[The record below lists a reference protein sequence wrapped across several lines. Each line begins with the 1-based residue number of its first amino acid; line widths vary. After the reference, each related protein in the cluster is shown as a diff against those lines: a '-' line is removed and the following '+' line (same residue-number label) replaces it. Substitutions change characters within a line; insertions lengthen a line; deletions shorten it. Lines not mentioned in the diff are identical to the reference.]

1 MKRLTLLIVT
11 LLGIS
16 QLNAQQF
23 SQRPAMQ
30 PITISGKVIDKET
43 GTPLE
48 YATLVLQSV
57 RFPERVT
64 GGITDENGQ
73 FSVETFPGAYNV
85 RIEFIS
91 FTSYTQDNVR
101 FTASTDL
108 GTISLE
114 ANVEQLDNV
123 ELVAERTTVE
133 LRLDK
138 KVYNVGQDLTVKGGT
153 VTDVLDNVPSVSVD
167 VEGNIALRGNGS
179 VQILINGKP
188 SALSGLSTDALQQLP
203 SDAIERVE
211 IITNPSARYDA
222 EGSAGIINI
231 ILRQEKTKGINGS
244 ATAYVGSPERTG
256 GNLNLNLRR
265 KSFNLFSNTSYRKTN
280 SPGNGI
286 NEQTNYDLAGN
297 VLSYQNEIGR
307 TDRLRDGFNTNIG
320 LELLFN
326 EKTSLTQ
333 TFFYRTQEGQ
343 NINRTQFFN
352 FDENYDPT
360 ISRERINSG
369 DETDTN
375 YQYAINFVKDFE
387 KTGHKLT
394 ADFQYS
400 TGEELGNNY
409 IDESVNEDA
418 SIFVPSEYT
427 FTGES
432 QINRL
437 FQFDYVLPL
446 GEKGQGQFEA
456 GYRGTFN
463 DFYTDFEFEIQQENE
478 GPLVRNNELS
488 NELEYKEYVNA
499 AYMQLGS
506 KFNKFSV
513 LGGLRMEASDIQV
526 NSTSQTQESRN
537 EKIYSNWFP
546 SLFLGYEIS
555 EMEQFTLSYSKRLR
569 RPRSW
574 FINPFIRRNSNT
586 NLFSGNPDLDPAYTD
601 AFDFGYLKRFGKLTL
616 NTSVYYNQ
624 TSGVFQFI
632 QRETGETVRIENPE
646 GGFVEVPVQLRSPI
660 NLASEYRTGAELTTS
675 YSPKRGV
682 RFSWNFNLFQ
692 QGLEGDFTYT
702 NTKGETI
709 SQVFDTDNFTWFSRA
724 SAQFPLPGKID
735 FQTNAFYRGNSVNP
749 QGTNKGIL
757 SLNLAMSKQILKD
770 KGSISFNVSDLL
782 NSRKRISDIRTA
794 TVATYSEFQ
803 WRQRQATLTFRYQF
817 NEQDNNQR
825 RRNNRQDMSDE
836 GEMEFGT
843 P

>member
-1 MKRLTLLIVT
+1 MKKMTLLLFSVMS
-11 LLGIS
+11 LLKLS
-16 QLNAQQF
+16 AQQYP
-23 SQRPAMQ
+23 QRASIP
-30 PITISGKVIDKET
+30 PITISGKVVDKET

-57 RFPERVT
+57 RFPDRVT
-64 GGITDENGQ
+64 GGITDIDGK
-73 FSVETFPGAYNV
+73 FSVETMPGLYNV
-85 RIEFIS
+85 RVEFIS
-91 FTSYTQDNVR
+91 FNAYTQDNVR
-101 FTASTDL
+101 FSENTDL
-108 GTISLE
+108 GTITLE
-114 ANVEQLDNV
+114 ADVQQLDNV

-203 SDAIERVE
+203 ADAIERVE

-231 ILRQEKTKGINGS
+231 ILRQEKTKGVNGS
-244 ATAYVGSPERTG
+244 ATAYVGSPENTG

-280 SPGNGI
+280 SPGNGTT
-286 NEQTNYDLAGN
+286 EQINYDLAGT
-297 VLSYQNEIGR
+297 VLSYQNETGR
-307 TDRLRDGFNTNIG
+307 NDRLRDGFNTNIG

-326 EKTSLTQ
+326 QKTSLTQ

-343 NINRTQFFN
+343 NISRTEFFN
-352 FDENYDPT
+352 FDADFVPT
-360 ISRERINSG
+360 ISRLRLNIG

-375 YQYAINFVKDFE
+375 YQYALNFVKDFE
-387 KTGHKLT
+387 KSGHKFT

-400 TGEELGNNY
+400 TGEELGDNN
-409 IDESVNEDA
+409 IEETVNEDN

-463 DFYTDFEFEIQQENE
+463 DFYTDFEFEIQQLAG
-478 GPLVRNNELS
+478 GPLVRNQELS

-499 AYMQLGS
+499 AYVQLGS

-513 LGGLRMEASDIQV
+513 LGGLRYEASDIQV
-526 NSTSQTQESRN
+526 NSTSAVQESRN
-537 EKIYSNWFP
+537 EKLYDNWFP

-601 AFDFGYLKRFGKLTL
+601 AFDLGYLKRFGKFTL

-632 QRETGETVRIENPE
+632 QRETGETVRIENLD
-646 GGFVEVPVQLRSPI
+646 GGVVEVPVQLRSPI
-660 NLASEYRTGAELTTS
+660 NLASEYRTGGEVTTS
-675 YSPKRGV
+675 FAPKRGM
-682 RFSWNFNLFQ
+682 RFSWNLNLFQ

-702 NTKGETI
+702 NTNGETI
-709 SQVFDTDNFTWFSRA
+709 AQVFNTDNFTWFSRV

-735 FQTNAFYRGNSVNP
+735 FQTNAFYNGNSVNP
-749 QGTNKGIL
+749 QGINKGIL
-757 SLNLAMSKQILKD
+757 SLNLAMSKQILND
-770 KGSISFNVSDLL
+770 KGAISFNVSDLL
-782 NSRKRISDIRTA
+782 NSRKRISETRTA
-794 TVATYSEFQ
+794 TVFSASEFQ

-825 RRNNRQDMSDE
+825 RRQRQEMG
-836 GEMEFGT
+836 GEEDFEFGT